1 MSRDSHSD
9 FFLELLVEEM
19 PAGAIPG
26 ARADLARK
34 FSDELAEAA
43 LTPSAVEAIATPRR
57 LVVVVENLPLRQ
69 EDRAVEVLGPPAEK
83 AFDADGK
90 PSKMAEGF
98 ARAQGVTLAELRRVR
113 GPKGDVLLARKT
125 VVGRPTAEIL
135 SEIVPRIVGSLAFP
149 KMMRW
154 GAGVHSFVRPLHRVT
169 ALLGGEV
176 VPFEIFGVR
185 SGSRTLGHRTFPEGD
200 IEVRSFSD
208 YLARLR
214 AAGVEPDGGERAAI
228 LTERARALA
237 TGLGGSIEADADL
250 IATLAD
256 LVEAPGLV
264 AGTFDPKF
272 LELPE
277 EVLVTTMRVHQKYL
291 PVRGPEG
298 LTPHF
303 LAVMDQTEDRK
314 GLIAK
319 GNEWVLNARLSDA
332 RFFFEEDTREPFASK
347 VGKLARL
354 SFHEKLGDYLQKTG
368 RLQELSEAIGALVT
382 RPERVRSALEATRLS
397 KVDLTTAMVRE
408 FTDLQGI
415 VGGLYARREG
425 AAEEVWKAIYDQYKP
440 ISADDEP
447 PRTETGAILSLAD
460 RVDTLAGFF
469 GIGLVPTG
477 SKDPYGLRR
486 AAQGLVSIVISRGWR
501 ADWKVIF
508 RKAIGLHGGSATSPP
523 EKALGLLFD
532 FFADR
537 VHFLFEKRGLP
548 SDVVSSVLAGG
559 SWDFAD
565 LADRARALADARR
578 REDFRSLSLS
588 VKRIRKILE
597 KVPEGE
603 PDPSLYSE
611 PAERDLASDF
621 VQLSSAVRGLMSSC
635 RYAEVLAAMTSLAPA
650 LDRFFNEV
658 LVNAPEARTRD
669 NRHAL
674 LAAIQREFSNFADI
688 SEIVVEKDKE
698 TGGT

>member
-34 FSDELAEAA
+34 FSDELAEAD
-43 LTPSAVEAIATPRR
+43 LSASSVEAIATPRR
-57 LVVVVENLPLRQ
+57 LIVVVENLPRRQ
-69 EDRAVEVLGPPAEK
+69 EDRTVEVPGPPADR

-98 ARAQGVTLAELRRVR
+98 ARAQGVPLAELRRVR

-125 VVGRPTAEIL
+125 VAGRATAEIL
-135 SEIVPRIVGSLAFP
+135 AEIVPRIVSSLAFP

-154 GAGVHSFVRPLHRVT
+154 GAGTHTFVRPLHSVV
-169 ALLGGEV
+169 ALFGGDV
-176 VPFEIFGVR
+176 VGFEIFGVR
-185 SGSRTLGHRTFPEGD
+185 SGKWTLGHRTFSEGE
-200 IEVRSFSD
+200 IEIRSFPD
-208 YLARLR
+208 YLEKLR

-228 LTERARALA
+228 LLEKARSLA
-237 TGLGGSIEADADL
+237 TSLGGSIEADADL
-250 IATLAD
+250 ISTLAD
-256 LVEAPGLV
+256 LVESPGLV

-291 PVRGPEG
+291 PVRGREG

-303 LAVMDQTEDRK
+303 LAVMDQAEDRK

-332 RFFFEEDTREPFASK
+332 RFFFQEDTREPFAAK

-425 AAEEVWKAIYDQYKP
+425 LAEEVWKAIYDQYKP

-469 GIGLVPTG
+469 GIGLIPTG

-486 AAQGLVSIVISRGWR
+486 AAQGLVSIAISRGWR
-501 ADWKVIF
+501 ADWKLVF
-508 RKAIGLHGGSATSPP
+508 R
-523 EKALGLLFD
+523 KALGLYGAAATVPADTALGQLFD
-532 FFADR
+532 FLADR

-548 SDVVSSVLAGG
+548 ADVVSSVLAGG

-597 KVPEGE
+597 KGRNGE
-603 PDPSLYSE
+603 PDATLYRE

-621 VQLSSAVRGLMSSC
+621 AQLSSAVRGLMSSC
-635 RYAEVLAAMTSLAPA
+635 RYAEVLSAMTSLAPA
-650 LDRFFNEV
+650 LDRFFNDV
-658 LVNAPEARTRD
+658 LVNAPETELRG

-674 LAAIQREFSNFADI
+674 LAAIQKEFSNFADI
-688 SEIVVEKDKE
+688 SEIVVEK
-698 TGGT
+698 

>member
-34 FSDELAEAA
+34 FSDELAEAN
-43 LTPSAVEAIATPRR
+43 LSSSSIEAIATPRR
-57 LVVVVENLPLRQ
+57 LIVVVENLPRRQ
-69 EDRAVEVLGPPAEK
+69 EDRTVEVMGPPAEK
-83 AFDADGK
+83 AVDPDGK
-90 PSKMAEGF
+90 PTKMAEGF
-98 ARAQGVTLAELRRVR
+98 ARAQGVALSELRRVR

-125 VVGRPTAEIL
+125 VAGRSTPEIL
-135 SEIVPRIVGSLAFP
+135 GELVPRIVASLAFP

-154 GAGVHSFVRPLHRVT
+154 GAGAYSFVRPLHRIV
-169 ALLGGEV
+169 ALFGGDV

-185 SGSRTLGHRTFPEGD
+185 SGSRTLGHRAFSEGE
-200 IEVRSFSD
+200 IEVGSFSD
-208 YLARLR
+208 YLAKLR
-214 AAGVEPDGGERAAI
+214 AAGVEPDGGERAAV
-228 LTERARALA
+228 LLERARALA

-250 IATLAD
+250 IATLSD
-256 LVEAPGLV
+256 LVESPGLV
-264 AGTFDPKF
+264 SGTFDPKF

-291 PVRGPEG
+291 PVRGREG

-303 LAVMDQTEDRK
+303 LAVMDQAEDRK

-319 GNEWVLNARLSDA
+319 GNEWVVNARLSDA
-332 RFFFEEDTREPFASK
+332 RFFFQEDTREPFASK

-354 SFHEKLGDYLQKTG
+354 SFHDRLGDYLQKTG

-382 RPERVRSALEATRLS
+382 RPERVRTALEATRLS

-425 AAEEVWKAIYDQYKP
+425 AAEEVWKGIYDQYKP
-440 ISADDEP
+440 VSADDEP

-469 GIGLVPTG
+469 GIGLIPTG

-486 AAQGLVSIVISRGWR
+486 AAQGLVSIAISRGWR
-501 ADWKVIF
+501 ADWKLIF
-508 RKAIGLHGGSATSPP
+508 RKA
-523 EKALGLLFD
+523 LGLYGAAMTSQSDEALRQLFE
-532 FFADR
+532 FLADR
-537 VHFLFEKRGLP
+537 VHFLFEKRGL
-548 SDVVSSVLAGG
+548 SADVVTAVLAGG

-565 LADRARALADARR
+565 LSDRARALADARR

-597 KVPEGE
+597 KGSLGD
-603 PDPSLYSE
+603 PDAALYRE
-611 PAERDLASDF
+611 PAERNLAADF
-621 VQLSSAVRGLMSSC
+621 AQLSASVRGLMASC
-635 RYAEVLAAMTSLAPA
+635 RYVEVLAAMTSLAPA
-650 LDRFFNEV
+650 LDRFFTDV
-658 LVNAPEARTRD
+658 LVNAPEAELRN

-674 LAAIQREFSNFADI
+674 LSAVQTEFRNFADI
-688 SEIVVEKDKE
+688 SEIVVEK
-698 TGGT
+698 

>member
-1 MSRDSHSD
+1 MSSTEHSD

-26 ARADLARK
+26 ARAELARK
-34 FSDELAEAA
+34 FSDELANAA
-43 LTPSAVEAIATPRR
+43 LSAKSVVTIATPRR
-57 LVVVVENLPLRQ
+57 LIVVVEDLPNRQ
-69 EDRAVEVLGPPAEK
+69 ADRTVEVMGPPVEK
-83 AFDADGK
+83 AVDADGK
-90 PSKMAEGF
+90 PTKMAEGF
-98 ARAQGVTLAELRRVR
+98 ARAQGVPLAELRKVR
-113 GPKGDVLLARKT
+113 GPKGDVLLARKI
-125 VVGRPTAEIL
+125 VAGRPTAEIL
-135 SEIVPRIVGSLAFP
+135 AEISPRIVTSLSFP

-154 GAGVHSFVRPLHRVT
+154 GSGAYSFVRPLHRIV
-169 ALLGGEV
+169 ALFGGEV
-176 VPFEIFGVR
+176 APLEIFGVR
-185 SGSRTLGHRTFPEGD
+185 SGARTLGHRTFGGGE
-200 IEVRSFSD
+200 IEIRSFSD
-208 YLARLR
+208 YLAKLR

-228 LTERARALA
+228 LLEKARLLA

-250 IATLAD
+250 IPTLAD
-256 LVEAPGLV
+256 LVEWPGLI
-264 AGTFDPKF
+264 AGTFDSKF

-277 EVLVTTMRVHQKYL
+277 EVLMTTMRVHQKYL
-291 PVRGPEG
+291 PVRSREG

-303 LAVMDQTEDRK
+303 LAVMDQSEDRK

-332 RFFFEEDTREPFASK
+332 QFFFEEDTREPFASK
-347 VGKLARL
+347 MGKLARL
-354 SFHEKLGDYLQKTG
+354 SFHDKLGDYLQKTG

-382 RPERVRSALEATRLS
+382 RPERARPALEATRLS

-425 AAEEVWKAIYDQYKP
+425 SAEEVWKAIYDQYKP
-440 ISADDEP
+440 VSADDEP

-469 GIGLVPTG
+469 GIGLTPTG

-486 AAQGLVSIVISRGWR
+486 AAQGLVSIVLSRGWR
-501 ADWKVIF
+501 ADWKLIF
-508 RKAIGLHGGSATSPP
+508 RKAIGLYGAAVTVPV
-523 EKALGLLFD
+523 EEALGRLFD

-548 SDVVSSVLAGG
+548 SDVVASVLAGG

-565 LADRARALADARR
+565 LADRARALAEARR

-597 KVPEGE
+597 PDGNGE
-603 PDPSLYSE
+603 PETSLYRE
-611 PAERDLASDF
+611 PAERDLAADF
-621 VQLSSAVRGLMSSC
+621 IQLSSMVRGLMSSR
-635 RYAEVLAAMTSLAPA
+635 RYTEVLAAMTSLAPA
-650 LDRFFNEV
+650 LDRFFNDV
-658 LVNAPEARTRD
+658 LVNAPEPDLRR

-674 LAAIQREFSNFADI
+674 LAAVQKEFSNFADI
-688 SEIVVEKDKE
+688 SEIVVEK
-698 TGGT
+698 

>member
-1 MSRDSHSD
+1 MTGDAGSD

-19 PAGAIPG
+19 PAGTIPG

-34 FSDELAEAA
+34 FSDELAAA
-43 LTPSAVEAIATPRR
+43 ELPGSSLESIATPRR
-57 LVVVVENLPLRQ
+57 LIVVVEGLPARQ
-69 EDRAVEVLGPPAEK
+69 ADRTAEVMGPPAEK

-98 ARAQGVTLAELRRVR
+98 ARAQGVALTELRRVR
-113 GPKGDVLLARKT
+113 GPKGDVLLARKSIA
-125 VVGRPTAEIL
+125 GRPTVEIL
-135 SEIVPRIVGSLAFP
+135 AEIVPRIVSSMTFP

-154 GAGVHSFVRPLHRVT
+154 GAGAYSFVRPLHRIV
-169 ALLGGEV
+169 ALFGQEI

-185 SGSRTLGHRTFPEGD
+185 SGARTLGHRAFPGGE

-208 YLARLR
+208 YLAKLR
-214 AAGVEPDGGERAAI
+214 AAGVEPDGGERAAA
-228 LTERARALA
+228 LLEKARELA
-237 TGLGGSIEADADL
+237 KGLGGSIEADADL
-250 IATLAD
+250 VSTLAD
-256 LVEAPGLV
+256 LVESPGLV
-264 AGTFDPKF
+264 SGSFDPKF
-272 LELPE
+272 LDLPE
-277 EVLVTTMRVHQKYL
+277 EILVTTMRVHQKYL
-291 PVRGPEG
+291 PVRGREG
-298 LTPHF
+298 LTSHF
-303 LAVMDQTEDRK
+303 LAVMDQAQDRK

-347 VGKLARL
+347 VGRLARL

-368 RLQELSEAIGALVT
+368 RMQELSEAIGALVT
-382 RPERVRSALEATRLS
+382 RPERVRTALEATRLS
-397 KVDLTTAMVRE
+397 KIDLTTAMVRE

-425 AAEEVWKAIYDQYKP
+425 FAEEIWKGIYDQYKP
-440 ISADDEP
+440 VTAEDEP

-469 GIGLVPTG
+469 GIGLIPTG

-486 AAQGLVSIVISRGWR
+486 AAQGLISIVLSRGWR
-501 ADWKVIF
+501 ADWKLVF
-508 RKAIGLHGGSATSPP
+508 RTALGLHGSSVTSPVD
-523 EKALGLLFD
+523 EALGRLFE
-532 FFADR
+532 FLADR
-537 VHFLFEKRGLP
+537 IHFLFEKRGFP
-548 SDVVSSVLAGG
+548 PDVVSSVLAGG

-597 KVPEGE
+597 KVGQGE
-603 PDPSLYSE
+603 PDASLYRE
-611 PAERDLASDF
+611 PAEQDLASDF
-621 VQLSSAVRGLMSSC
+621 VQLASASRGLMASC
-635 RYAEVLAAMTSLAPA
+635 RYTELLAAMTSLAPA
-650 LDRFFNEV
+650 LDRFFHDV
-658 LVNAPEARTRD
+658 LVNAPEPELRI

-674 LAAIQREFSNFADI
+674 LSSIQQEFSKFADI
-688 SEIVVEKDKE
+688 SEIVVEK
-698 TGGT
+698 

>member
-1 MSRDSHSD
+1 MIGEGRSD
-9 FFLELLVEEM
+9 FFLELLTEEM
-19 PAGAIPG
+19 PAGAIPA

-34 FSDELAEAA
+34 FSDELAEADLPAESVVA
-43 LTPSAVEAIATPRR
+43 LATPRR
-57 LVVVVENLPLRQ
+57 LIVVVEDLPRRQ
-69 EDRAVEVLGPPAEK
+69 ADKTVEVTGPPADK
-83 AFDADGK
+83 AMDADGN
-90 PSKMAEGF
+90 PTKMAEGF
-98 ARAQGVTLAELRRVR
+98 ARAQGVAVADLKRVR

-125 VVGRPTAEIL
+125 VAGRPTGEIL
-135 SEIVPRIVGSLAFP
+135 GEIVPRVVSSLAFP

-154 GAGVHSFVRPLHRVT
+154 GAGVHAFVRPLHRVV
-169 ALLGGEV
+169 ALFGEDV
-176 VPFEIFGVR
+176 VPLEIFGVR
-185 SGSRTLGHRTFPEGD
+185 SGAKTLGHRVYSDTEGAE
-200 IEVRSFSD
+200 IEVRSFPD
-208 YLARLR
+208 YLVKLR

-228 LTERARALA
+228 LLEKARALA
-237 TGLGGSIEADADL
+237 ADLGGSIESDADL

-256 LVEAPGLV
+256 LVESPGLV
-264 AGTFDPKF
+264 SGTFDSRF

-277 EVLVTTMRVHQKYL
+277 EVLITTMRVHQKYL
-291 PVRGPEG
+291 PVRGRDG

-303 LAVMDQTEDRK
+303 LAVMDRAADRK

-332 RFFFEEDTREPFASK
+332 RFFFEEDIREPFASK

-354 SFHEKLGDYLQKTG
+354 SFHDKLGDYLQKTG

-415 VGGLYARREG
+415 VGGLYAKREG
-425 AAEEVWKAIYDQYKP
+425 FPEEVWKAIYDQYKP

-460 RVDTLAGFF
+460 RFDTLAGFF
-469 GIGLVPTG
+469 GIGLSPTG

-486 AAQGLVSIVISRGWR
+486 AAQGLVSIVLSRGWR
-501 ADWKVIF
+501 ADWRLIF
-508 RKAIGLHGGSATSPP
+508 RKALALYGSAMTVP
-523 EKALGLLFD
+523 ADDAIRQLFD
-532 FFADR
+532 FFTDR

-548 SDVVSSVLAGG
+548 SDVVSSVMAGG

-565 LADRARALADARR
+565 IADRARSLTEARR
-578 REDFRSLSLS
+578 RDDFRSLSLS

-597 KVPEGE
+597 AGRDGE
-603 PDPSLYSE
+603 PEPSLYRE
-611 PAERDLASDF
+611 PAERELAADF
-621 VQLSSAVRGLMSSC
+621 VQLSSTVRGLMATR
-635 RYAEVLAAMTSLAPA
+635 RYADALAAMTSLAPA
-650 LDRFFNEV
+650 LDRFFNDV
-658 LVNAPEARTRD
+658 LVNAPEPELRG

-674 LAAIQREFSNFADI
+674 LASIQREFSNFADI
-688 SEIVVEKDKE
+688 SEIVVEK
-698 TGGT
+698 